1 MPERSLCRRFW
12 AWVRGRRA
20 RVSDSPPPVYT
31 GTGSTHI
38 APILAPVGSVTL
50 DSDDTFTPR
59 DPPIDPLLRVAYS
72 LLKQNDP
79 VRLYTLGEPDKTGRR
94 DYLIPLH
101 IELNTKVN
109 SVSVWNVLESLGL
122 IVPRHYL
129 NSAND
134 SESARSARFVTA
146 TLPIPRVPGPAL
158 DPAPDIEGLKKAL
171 IKILDAKEVIRRVEL
186 AMPLSPCRGGAL
198 GDINLPAD
206 RMINGRKVDG
216 SGVVIGII
224 DDGCAIANRSFI
236 ARNVLQSRVL
246 FMWDQSPVAKDPAKG
261 WSRPTD
267 FGYGYELVNLPAPL
281 GVDTWI
287 DKALATH
294 TANGIIDE
302 DRVHAAIDY
311 RQNDVGAHGTHVM
324 DIAAGNGGSM
334 FGAEGVAP
342 AADIIF
348 VQLPRDVVDLGGLAL
363 SKCLVEGAEYV
374 FSRAK
379 LLGKPA
385 VVNIS
390 YGGYRGPH
398 DGSSQQEQALD
409 DQLAD
414 PNRAIVLAAG
424 NGFGANCHVEGAL
437 AHAAVAPYP
446 SESLAWFVPPDDP
459 TLNLLD
465 LWSNG
470 DGLLWLYVTPP
481 GGSELGP
488 IKPTNSP
495 FNLKIGTTIVGWV
508 DYVPKDVG
516 NKDTHITISL
526 RPTVP
531 GPLPP
536 LSTSLAAA
544 PFGTWKVRLE
554 NRGSVRAVF
563 HAWIERD
570 ENRPDAALRR
580 RQSRFDPVRAAPAY
594 TVTGIATGR
603 KTIAVGA
610 FNAATNEIP
619 DYSACGPTRA
629 TKGRRSRRKPE
640 LVAPSADNVRSH
652 GVLSASLLRSMDTR
666 MAGTSAAAPH
676 VSGLAALVLQL
687 HRLLHATDPAPKPLP
702 NATLR
707 RHIVKGA
714 ALNTRTLVP
723 SAHQLLDPAQ
733 PHKQNNPAIWIH
745 LKGRGAINALGTLLR
760 VK

>member
-1 MPERSLCRRFW
+1 MAERSRWRRFRDLIRSVFGV
-12 AWVRGRRA
+12 A
-20 RVSDSPPPVYT
+20 SSSLPP
-31 GTGSTHI
+31 GGSGST
-38 APILAPVGSVTL
+38 PILLPSGDVTL
-50 DSDDTFTPR
+50 VYDDTWGSRET
-59 DPPIDPLLRVAYS
+59 PIDPLLRVAYD

-79 VRLYTLGEPDKTGRR
+79 VHLYILGEPDKSGRR
-94 DYLIPLH
+94 EYLLPLH
-101 IELNTKVN
+101 IELNDKAN
-109 SVSVWNVLESLGL
+109 AISVWGALESLGL
-122 IVPRHYL
+122 VVPKHYL

-134 SESARSARFVTA
+134 TESARSARFVTA
-146 TLPIPRVPGPAL
+146 TLPIPRVPGPSL
-158 DPAPDIEGLKKAL
+158 DPAVDIVAL
-171 IKILDAKEVIRRVEL
+171 RDAIIKILDATKIIRRVEL

-206 RMINGRKVDG
+206 RMINGKKVDG
-216 SGVVIGII
+216 AGVVIGII
-224 DDGCAIANRSFI
+224 DDGCAIANRNFLTGDPP
-236 ARNVLQSRVL
+236 RSRVL
-246 FMWDQSPVAKDPAKG
+246 FIWDQSPVAKDPAKG
-261 WSRPTD
+261 WTVPTD
-267 FGYGYELVNLPAPL
+267 FGYGYELANLPPPI

-287 DKALATH
+287 DKALAMH
-294 TANGIIDE
+294 TANNVIDE
-302 DRVHAAIDY
+302 DRVHEKVGY
-311 RQNDVGAHGTHVM
+311 THNDVGAHGTHVM
-324 DIAAGNGGSM
+324 DIAAGNGGAM

-342 AADIIF
+342 AADIVF
-348 VQLPRDVVDLGGLAL
+348 VQLPREAIDLGGLAL

-379 LLGKPA
+379 KLGKPA

-398 DGSSQQEQALD
+398 DGSSQPEEILD

-414 PNRAIVLAAG
+414 PNRATVLAAG
-424 NGFGANCHVEGAL
+424 NGFGAHCHVEGAL
-437 AHAAVAPYP
+437 AKGTATTFP

-465 LWSNG
+465 IWSNG

-481 GGSELGP
+481 GGTERGP
-488 IKPTNSP
+488 VTPTNSP
-495 FNLKIGTTIVGWV
+495 FNLMIGSTKVGWV
-508 DYVPKDVG
+508 DYVPKDPG
-516 NKDTHITISL
+516 NKDRHITISL

-531 GPLPP
+531 SPLVPG
-536 LSTSLAAA
+536 STSLTAA

-554 NRGSVRAVF
+554 NRGAVRAVY

-580 RQSRFDPVRAAPAY
+580 RQSRFDPVRAHPAY

-610 FNAATNEIP
+610 FNSATNEIP
-619 DYSACGPTRA
+619 DYSACGPTRP
-629 TKGRRSRRKPE
+629 TQGRQARRKPN
-640 LVAPSADNVRSH
+640 LVAPSANNVRSH

-687 HRLLHATDPAPKPLP
+687 HRLLHAADPAPKPLP
-702 NATLR
+702 NAKLR
-707 RHIVKGA
+707 QHIAKGA
-714 ALNTRTLVP
+714 GMNPRKLVP

-733 PHKQNNPAIWIH
+733 PHKQNDATTWSN

-760 VK
+760 LK